1 MGQDICIRKDEK
13 PLGYDWECGHEELY
27 VRVNMYYNGS
37 LYVGLWQKQ
46 KECEKKLELFG
57 DLTIGVMGFLRPGQA
72 IISDCGA
79 KAKVAFI
86 EKYKL
91 GKVVGK
97 RKINY
102 GSYYVAEFN
111 LARLAQLDPEG
122 TERYLLENGLDLGC
136 LKTGSDGFQ
145 NMELRNTISSTSIRK
160 MVLQKDTVHIAK
172 SMFQSAHPN
181 ITRKDVAMCVDS
193 RLLFVLW
200 ENLEGFVQSGT
211 ESTLSRDARLLV
223 L

>member
-1 MGQDICIRKDEK
+1 MDYFLCMVCHAAKFFVPDMLFREQHLGEGLLSIGRHQKSKEDFWCLFLLSKKDEQKNQKRRQNMGQDICSRKDEK

-102 GSYYVAEFN
+102 GSYYVVEFN

-122 TERYLLENGLDLGC
+122 TERYLLENGLDQKE
-136 LKTGSDGFQ
+136 LKAD
-145 NMELRNTISSTSIRK
+145 
-160 MVLQKDTVHIAK
+160 
-172 SMFQSAHPN
+172 
-181 ITRKDVAMCVDS
+181 
-193 RLLFVLW
+193 
-200 ENLEGFVQSGT
+200 
-211 ESTLSRDARLLV
+211 
-223 L
+223 

>member
-37 LYVGLWQKQ
+37 LYIGLWQEQ
-46 KECEKKLELFG
+46 KECEEKLELFG

-79 KAKVAFI
+79 KAKVAFV

-102 GSYYVAEFN
+102 GSYYVADEVP
-111 LARLAQLDPEG
+111 RLWMAH
-122 TERYLLENGLDLGC
+122 LLSHGHPGPPHNPDSFSRE
-136 LKTGSDGFQ
+136 
-145 NMELRNTISSTSIRK
+145 TSFPRS
-160 MVLQKDTVHIAK
+160 HGYRSHK
-172 SMFQSAHPN
+172 S
-181 ITRKDVAMCVDS
+181 R
-193 RLLFVLW
+193 
-200 ENLEGFVQSGT
+200 
-211 ESTLSRDARLLV
+211 
-223 L
+223 

>member
-46 KECEKKLELFG
+46 KECEK
-57 DLTIGVMGFLRPGQA
+57 
-72 IISDCGA
+72 ISDCGA

-102 GSYYVAEFN
+102 GSYYVA
-111 LARLAQLDPEG
+111 
-122 TERYLLENGLDLGC
+122 
-136 LKTGSDGFQ
+136 
-145 NMELRNTISSTSIRK
+145 
-160 MVLQKDTVHIAK
+160 
-172 SMFQSAHPN
+172 
-181 ITRKDVAMCVDS
+181 
-193 RLLFVLW
+193 
-200 ENLEGFVQSGT
+200 
-211 ESTLSRDARLLV
+211 
-223 L
+223 

>member
-1 MGQDICIRKDEK
+1 
-13 PLGYDWECGHEELY
+13 
-27 VRVNMYYNGS
+27 MYYNGS

-46 KECEKKLELFG
+46 KECEEKLELFG

-79 KAKVAFI
+79 KAKVAFV

-122 TERYLLENGLDLGC
+122 TERYLLENGLD
-136 LKTGSDGFQ
+136 
-145 NMELRNTISSTSIRK
+145 
-160 MVLQKDTVHIAK
+160 QKEFKA
-172 SMFQSAHPN
+172 N
-181 ITRKDVAMCVDS
+181 
-193 RLLFVLW
+193 
-200 ENLEGFVQSGT
+200 
-211 ESTLSRDARLLV
+211 
-223 L
+223 

>member
-13 PLGYDWECGHEELY
+13 PLGYDWECGHEKLY
-27 VRVNMYYNGS
+27 VRVNMYYNRS

-46 KECEKKLELFG
+46 KECEEKLELFG

-91 GKVVGK
+91 GKVIGK

-102 GSYYVAEFN
+102 GSYYVVEFN

-122 TERYLLENGLDLGC
+122 TERYLLENGLDP
-136 LKTGSDGFQ
+136 KEFKA
-145 NMELRNTISSTSIRK
+145 N
-160 MVLQKDTVHIAK
+160 
-172 SMFQSAHPN
+172 
-181 ITRKDVAMCVDS
+181 
-193 RLLFVLW
+193 
-200 ENLEGFVQSGT
+200 
-211 ESTLSRDARLLV
+211 
-223 L
+223 

>member
-1 MGQDICIRKDEK
+1 MGQDVCIRKDEK

-27 VRVNMYYNGS
+27 VRVNMYYDGS

-46 KECEKKLELFG
+46 EECKEKLELFG

-91 GKVVGK
+91 GKVIGK

-102 GSYYVAEFN
+102 GSYYVVEFN

-122 TERYLLENGLDLGC
+122 TERYKNCSLEESF
-136 LKTGSDGFQ
+136 THF
-145 NMELRNTISSTSIRK
+145 M
-160 MVLQKDTVHIAK
+160 
-172 SMFQSAHPN
+172 
-181 ITRKDVAMCVDS
+181 TRKRKKMLSNPEFEYHGTVYPSLKVCCEELGINKSSVIS
-193 RLLFVLW
+193 RSHRAGCSLQEAV
-200 ENLEGFVQSGT
+200 EYYVSQQERR
-211 ESTLSRDARLLV
+211 TLD
-223 L
+223 

>member
-27 VRVNMYYNGS
+27 VRVNMYCDGS

-46 KECEKKLELFG
+46 EECKEKLELFG

-91 GKVVGK
+91 GKVVGREK
-97 RKINY
+97 SIMAAIMSQSLILHDLHSSIQKVRKDIC
-102 GSYYVAEFN
+102 S
-111 LARLAQLDPEG
+111 
-122 TERYLLENGLDLGC
+122 
-136 LKTGSDGFQ
+136 
-145 NMELRNTISSTSIRK
+145 K
-160 MVLQKDTVHIAK
+160 MVLIKK
-172 SMFQSAHPN
+172 
-181 ITRKDVAMCVDS
+181 
-193 RLLFVLW
+193 
-200 ENLEGFVQSGT
+200 NLKQI
-211 ESTLSRDARLLV
+211 RIKRYI
-223 L
+223 

>member
-13 PLGYDWECGHEELY
+13 TLGYDWECGHEELY

-91 GKVVGK
+91 GKVVVRGK
-97 RKINY
+97 SIMAAIMLQSLILHDLHSSIQKVRKDIC
-102 GSYYVAEFN
+102 S
-111 LARLAQLDPEG
+111 
-122 TERYLLENGLDLGC
+122 
-136 LKTGSDGFQ
+136 
-145 NMELRNTISSTSIRK
+145 K
-160 MVLQKDTVHIAK
+160 MVLIKK
-172 SMFQSAHPN
+172 
-181 ITRKDVAMCVDS
+181 
-193 RLLFVLW
+193 
-200 ENLEGFVQSGT
+200 NLKQIRVK
-211 ESTLSRDARLLV
+211 RYI
-223 L
+223 

>member
-27 VRVNMYYNGS
+27 VRVNMYYDGS

-46 KECEKKLELFG
+46 EECKEKLELFG

-91 GKVVGK
+91 GKVVGRLIMAAIMSQSLILHDLHSSIQK
-97 RKINY
+97 VRKDIC
-102 GSYYVAEFN
+102 S
-111 LARLAQLDPEG
+111 
-122 TERYLLENGLDLGC
+122 
-136 LKTGSDGFQ
+136 
-145 NMELRNTISSTSIRK
+145 K
-160 MVLQKDTVHIAK
+160 MVLIKK
-172 SMFQSAHPN
+172 
-181 ITRKDVAMCVDS
+181 
-193 RLLFVLW
+193 
-200 ENLEGFVQSGT
+200 NLKQIRVK
-211 ESTLSRDARLLV
+211 RYI
-223 L
+223 

>member
-79 KAKVAFI
+79 KAKVDFGRIPVEKRRLIDFI
-86 EKYKL
+86 FIKGAVE
-91 GKVVGK
+91 V
-97 RKINY
+97 
-102 GSYYVAEFN
+102 
-111 LARLAQLDPEG
+111 
-122 TERYLLENGLDLGC
+122 ERYRTIDDKPDNGYLSDHAPVMAI
-136 LKTGSDGFQ
+136 LK
-145 NMELRNTISSTSIRK
+145 L
-160 MVLQKDTVHIAK
+160 
-172 SMFQSAHPN
+172 
-181 ITRKDVAMCVDS
+181 
-193 RLLFVLW
+193 
-200 ENLEGFVQSGT
+200 
-211 ESTLSRDARLLV
+211 
-223 L
+223 

>member
-46 KECEKKLELFG
+46 KECEEKLELFG

-79 KAKVAFI
+79 KAKVAFV

-91 GKVVGK
+91 GKDIVT
-97 RKINY
+97 Y
-102 GSYYVAEFN
+102 
-111 LARLAQLDPEG
+111 
-122 TERYLLENGLDLGC
+122 
-136 LKTGSDGFQ
+136 
-145 NMELRNTISSTSIRK
+145 
-160 MVLQKDTVHIAK
+160 
-172 SMFQSAHPN
+172 
-181 ITRKDVAMCVDS
+181 VDS

-200 ENLEGFVQSGT
+200 ENLEDFVQSGI
-211 ESTLSRDARLLV
+211 EFTLFRDVRLLV

>member
-91 GKVVGK
+91 GKVRGK
-97 RKINY
+97 SIMAAIMLQSLILHDLHSSIQKVRKDIC
-102 GSYYVAEFN
+102 S
-111 LARLAQLDPEG
+111 
-122 TERYLLENGLDLGC
+122 
-136 LKTGSDGFQ
+136 
-145 NMELRNTISSTSIRK
+145 K
-160 MVLQKDTVHIAK
+160 MVLIKK
-172 SMFQSAHPN
+172 
-181 ITRKDVAMCVDS
+181 
-193 RLLFVLW
+193 
-200 ENLEGFVQSGT
+200 NLKQIRVK
-211 ESTLSRDARLLV
+211 RYI
-223 L
+223 

>member
-1 MGQDICIRKDEK
+1 MGQDICSRKDEK

-102 GSYYVAEFN
+102 GSYYVVEFN

-122 TERYLLENGLDLGC
+122 TETGLDQKE
-136 LKTGSDGFQ
+136 LKAD
-145 NMELRNTISSTSIRK
+145 
-160 MVLQKDTVHIAK
+160 
-172 SMFQSAHPN
+172 
-181 ITRKDVAMCVDS
+181 
-193 RLLFVLW
+193 
-200 ENLEGFVQSGT
+200 
-211 ESTLSRDARLLV
+211 
-223 L
+223 